1 MRLATSQSVH
11 VLATQNEGWVPPI
24 PAATATLSKLSESDI
39 VTTAQLSEGVAHEEA
54 RGERCENA
62 CASDLDSPG
71 SLHRTTR
78 LRSSPTAAC
87 SPDVAQG
94 EQGEGEARRTARQH
108 RGWRKLSQW
117 GSPGHAVTQCGLW
130 PTIRIPTTTTTLQ
143 ALLACP
149 HTSLEHA
156 SLYIPRGPSMMPGG
170 TNVPAPAPLR
180 HNSPSCWA
188 PQVYTSPD
196 WVMTME

>member
-54 RGERCENA
+54 RGERCESA

-78 LRSSPTAAC
+78 LHSSPTAAC
-87 SPDVAQG
+87 SPEGTQG
-94 EQGEGEARRTARQH
+94 EQGEGEARHTAR
-108 RGWRKLSQW
+108 RSSYLENLT
-117 GSPGHAVTQCGLW
+117 AV
-130 PTIRIPTTTTTLQ
+130 RSRARSDTLQ
-143 ALLACP
+143 ALLP
-149 HTSLEHA
+149 RPRTSLEHA

-170 TNVPAPAPLR
+170 TNLPAPAPLR

-196 WVMTME
+196 WVMTMV